1 VFISSLQIWL
11 GLRNSLLVPVVNAI
25 AKIPICYNLLQK
37 WMIIKYIQIVILFH
51 FVKTS
56 SILKIYLSNRTI
68 KVGIGFVFTK
78 ARADPLRTNPQ
89 PCISLDNPRPHY
101 SCYNLWWSNLESKF
115 SQSFHLLLTIVLSYP
130 WLDILI
136 FMLLLG
142 VRL

>member
-1 VFISSLQIWL
+1 M
-11 GLRNSLLVPVVNAI
+11 NDY
-25 AKIPICYNLLQK
+25 KINPNCYFL
-37 WMIIKYIQIVILFH
+37 H

-56 SILKIYLSNRTI
+56 IILKIYLSNRTI

-142 VRL
+142 VRLSKKIVMFIYPTENFAVTNPFFWQYIKSKW